1 MRPINEIIIHC
12 TATRPDWDKDQTPQ
26 EKLAVIRRWH
36 LDRGWSDIG
45 YHFVIFRDGTVLTG
59 RPIEKVGA
67 HVKGHNRGTIG
78 VSLEG
83 GFGSATTDSFSDHF
97 TEEQE
102 RALKDLLKDLQ
113 SKYDID
119 KITGHNQYAAK
130 ACPGFDVPT
139 WLGNKT
145 PSKPREKVTQ
155 SKTVQASAV
164 TIASGAG
171 AAVSAVSTLDDV
183 SQYIVLGFAG
193 VIILAGMFIMKERI
207 KAWAKGWR

>member
-1 MRPINEIIIHC
+1 MRPINEVIVHC

-45 YHFVIFRDGTVLTG
+45 YHFVIFRDGTVLSG
-59 RPIEKVGA
+59 RPVEKVGA

-83 GFGSATTDSFSDHF
+83 GFGASSTDSFEDHF

-102 RALKDLLKDLQ
+102 KSLRKLLKDLQ
-113 SKYDID
+113 DTYNID
-119 KITGHNQYAAK
+119 KITGHNLYAAK

-139 WLGNKT
+139 WLANKK

-155 SKTVQASAV
+155 SKTIQASAV

-171 AAVSAVSTLDDV
+171 AAVSSISALDDV
-183 SQYIVLGFAG
+183 AQYIVLGFAG
-193 VIILAGMFIMKERI
+193 IIILAGMFIMKERI

>member
-26 EKLAVIRRWH
+26 EKLASIRSWH

-67 HVKGHNRGTIG
+67 HVKGHNTGTIG

-102 RALKDLLKDLQ
+102 KALRDLLKDLQ
-113 SKYDID
+113 NKYSVD

-139 WLGNKT
+139 WLNKKE

-171 AAVSAVSTLDDV
+171 AAVSAIGVLDDV
-183 SQYIVLGFAG
+183 SQYIILGFAG
-193 VIILAGMFIMKERI
+193 IIILAGMFIMKERI

>member
-1 MRPINEIIIHC
+1 MRPIDEIIIHC
-12 TATRPDWDKDQTPQ
+12 TATRPDWEPNLTPKRKLSIIRGWHTDK
-26 EKLAVIRRWH
+26 
-36 LDRGWSDIG
+36 GWSDIG
-45 YHFVIFRDGTVLTG
+45 YHYVIFRDGTVLTG
-59 RPIEKVGA
+59 RPIEKIGA
-67 HVKGHNRGTIG
+67 HVKGHNTGTIG

-102 RALKDLLKDLQ
+102 KALKTLLEDLK
-113 SKYDID
+113 SKYDIK
-119 KITGHNQYAAK
+119 KITGHNQYAPK

-139 WLGNKT
+139 WLGKPEKT
-145 PSKPREKVTQ
+145 REKVTQ

-183 SQYIVLGFAG
+183 SQYIVLVFAG
-193 VIILAGMFIMKERI
+193 VIILAGMFIMRERI
-207 KAWAKGWR
+207 KAWAKGWK